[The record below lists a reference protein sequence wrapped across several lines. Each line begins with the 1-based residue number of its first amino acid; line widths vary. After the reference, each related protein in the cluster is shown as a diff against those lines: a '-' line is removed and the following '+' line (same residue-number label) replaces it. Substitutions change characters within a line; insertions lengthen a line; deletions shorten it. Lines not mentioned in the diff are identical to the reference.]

1 MTKSIAIIGCG
12 YVGGDAATALRYSG
26 YRVTGTSRSTQGLIG
41 IRDIVDEAFLLDI
54 SDEYFPSSFLEHQDA
69 LLVSAAP
76 TRNGEGYE
84 SLFGKGIS
92 NLANALR
99 NRRSSTP
106 LQLIYISS
114 AGIYGDCGGEMVDE
128 STEVDCSHQVN
139 KLLVDSEKML
149 LNLGRQDVIS
159 CILRLGGIY
168 GPGRDMVSLIKQA
181 AGSQIPKNGDDMQS
195 WTSIVDITRAIKF
208 ALENKLRGIYNI
220 VDDTQLTRRQLSNKV
235 CEAEGLPPVLWA
247 NTNLPGMRVSNAL
260 VSNQKIKDAGFEF
273 ASPKMFVEVAATH
286 F

>member
-106 LQLIYISS
+106 LQLI
-114 AGIYGDCGGEMVDE
+114 
-128 STEVDCSHQVN
+128 
-139 KLLVDSEKML
+139 
-149 LNLGRQDVIS
+149 
-159 CILRLGGIY
+159 
-168 GPGRDMVSLIKQA
+168 
-181 AGSQIPKNGDDMQS
+181 
-195 WTSIVDITRAIKF
+195 
-208 ALENKLRGIYNI
+208 
-220 VDDTQLTRRQLSNKV
+220 
-235 CEAEGLPPVLWA
+235 
-247 NTNLPGMRVSNAL
+247 
-260 VSNQKIKDAGFEF
+260 
-273 ASPKMFVEVAATH
+273 
-286 F
+286 